1 MKKRACL
8 GFGLL
13 LLILNLPLLSQ
24 FTPEEIAQRE
34 ELEEFLLTAEIID
47 YKEIGEGVTK
57 PFRLFLKKDNVERS
71 GVWKNPSGVQGG
83 FLEGWQ
89 YEIAAYRMD
98 KLLGLN
104 MIPPTVE
111 RIFKGQRGSLQLW
124 VEKEYSLLQVME
136 KNIPLPSS
144 GPEADN
150 WEKRKYISRVFD
162 ALIANEDR
170 TQQNTLY
177 TRDWRTI
184 LIDHSRSFRS
194 EEKYTKHLL
203 FGLNPLRVD
212 SRAREAEARIIR
224 VLPFKIDDPAAMIYD
239 EETRLLHI
247 VSDADNILVEI
258 TLDGKLVKEYAFPG
272 DNQEGLAWDDKGY
285 LYIAQDSGGIIKIQD
300 LRKKRT

>member
-1 MKKRACL
+1 MRKSAIL
-8 GFGLL
+8 GVGLL
-13 LLILNLPLLSQ
+13 LMVLNLPLSLQ
-24 FTPEEIAQRE
+24 FRPEEIAQRE

-57 PFRLFLKKDNVERS
+57 PVRLFLKKGDVERS
-71 GVWKNPSGVQGG
+71 GVWKNPSGIQGG

-89 YEIAAYRMD
+89 YEIAAYRLD

-111 RIFKGQRGSLQLW
+111 RVFQGQRGSLQLW

-177 TRDWRTI
+177 TKDWRTI

-203 FGLNPLRVD
+203 FGLNPLRAD
-212 SRAREAEARIIR
+212 SRA
-224 VLPFKIDDPAAMIYD
+224 LPFRKLP
-239 EETRLLHI
+239 RQ
-247 VSDADNILVEI
+247 LVENI
-258 TLDGKLVKEYAFPG
+258 KALTFDSIKQAVGPYLTDKEIRAV
-272 DNQEGLAWDDKGY
+272 LARKDLILKEIDEMIKVVGEDKV
-285 LYIAQDSGGIIKIQD
+285 LY
-300 LRKKRT
+300 

>member
-212 SRAREAEARIIR
+212 SRALPFRKLPR
-224 VLPFKIDDPAAMIYD
+224 VLVENIKALTFDSIKKAVGPYLTDREIRAVLARKDLILKEIDEMIKVVG
-239 EETRLLHI
+239 E
-247 VSDADNILVEI
+247 
-258 TLDGKLVKEYAFPG
+258 
-272 DNQEGLAWDDKGY
+272 DKV
-285 LYIAQDSGGIIKIQD
+285 LY
-300 LRKKRT
+300 

>member
-1 MKKRACL
+1 MRKSAIL
-8 GFGLL
+8 GVGLL
-13 LLILNLPLLSQ
+13 LLVLNLPLLSQ
-24 FTPEEIAQRE
+24 FLPEEIAQRE

-57 PFRLFLKKDNVERS
+57 PVRLFLKKGDVIRS
-71 GVWKNPSGVQGG
+71 GVWKNPSGIQGG

-89 YEIAAYRMD
+89 YEIAAYRLD

-111 RIFKGQRGSLQLW
+111 RVFKDQRGSLQLW

-177 TRDWRTI
+177 TKDWRTI

-203 FGLNPLRVD
+203 FGLNPLRAD
-212 SRAREAEARIIR
+212 SRALPFRKLPR
-224 VLPFKIDDPAAMIYD
+224 VLVENIKALTFESIKQAVGPYLTDKEIRAVLARKDLILKEIDEMIKVVG
-239 EETRLLHI
+239 E
-247 VSDADNILVEI
+247 
-258 TLDGKLVKEYAFPG
+258 
-272 DNQEGLAWDDKGY
+272 DKV
-285 LYIAQDSGGIIKIQD
+285 LY
-300 LRKKRT
+300 

>member
-1 MKKRACL
+1 MKKNACL

-24 FTPEEIAQRE
+24 FTREEIAQRE

-47 YKEIGEGVTK
+47 YKEIGEGVTR
-57 PFRLFLKKDNVERS
+57 PVRLFLNKGNVERS
-71 GVWKNPSGVQGG
+71 GVWKNPSGIQGG
-83 FLEGWQ
+83 YLEGWQ
-89 YEIAAYRMD
+89 YEIAAYRLD

-111 RIFKGQRGSLQLW
+111 RVFRDQRGSLQLW

-212 SRAREAEARIIR
+212 SRPLPFRKLPR
-224 VLPFKIDDPAAMIYD
+224 VLVENIKALTFDSIKQAVGPYLTDKEIRAVLARKDLILKEIDEMIKVVGEDKI
-239 EETRLLHI
+239 
-247 VSDADNILVEI
+247 
-258 TLDGKLVKEYAFPG
+258 
-272 DNQEGLAWDDKGY
+272 
-285 LYIAQDSGGIIKIQD
+285 LY
-300 LRKKRT
+300 

>member
-1 MKKRACL
+1 MKKSAIL
-8 GFGLL
+8 GVGLL
-13 LLILNLPLLSQ
+13 LLVLNLPLFSQ
-24 FTPEEIAQRE
+24 FRPEEIAQRE

-47 YKEIGEGVTK
+47 FKEIGEGVTK
-57 PFRLFLKKDNVERS
+57 PVRLFLKKDNVERS
-71 GVWKNPSGVQGG
+71 GVWKNPSGIQGG

-89 YEIAAYRMD
+89 YEIAAYRLD

-111 RIFKGQRGSLQLW
+111 RVFRGQRGSLQLW

-177 TRDWRTI
+177 TKDWRTI

-203 FGLNPLRVD
+203 FGLNPLRTD
-212 SRAREAEARIIR
+212 SRA
-224 VLPFKIDDPAAMIYD
+224 LPFRKLP
-239 EETRLLHI
+239 RQ
-247 VSDADNILVEI
+247 LVENI
-258 TLDGKLVKEYAFPG
+258 KALTFDSIKQAVGPYLTDKEIRAV
-272 DNQEGLAWDDKGY
+272 LARKDLILKEIDEM
-285 LYIAQDSGGIIKIQD
+285 IKIVGED
-300 LRKKRT
+300 KVLY

>member
-1 MKKRACL
+1 MRKSAIL
-8 GFGLL
+8 AVGLL
-13 LLILNLPLLSQ
+13 LLVLNLPLSSQ
-24 FTPEEIAQRE
+24 FRPEEIAQRE

-57 PFRLFLKKDNVERS
+57 PVRLFLKKGDVERS
-71 GVWKNPSGVQGG
+71 GVWKNPSGIQGG

-89 YEIAAYRMD
+89 YEIAAYRLD

-111 RIFKGQRGSLQLW
+111 RVFRGQRGSLQLW

-177 TRDWRTI
+177 TKDWRTI

-203 FGLNPLRVD
+203 FGLNPLRAD
-212 SRAREAEARIIR
+212 SRA
-224 VLPFKIDDPAAMIYD
+224 LPFRKLP
-239 EETRLLHI
+239 RQ
-247 VSDADNILVEI
+247 LVENI
-258 TLDGKLVKEYAFPG
+258 KALTFDSIKQAVGPYLTDKEIRAVLARKDLILKEIDEMIKVVGEGKV
-272 DNQEGLAWDDKGY
+272 
-285 LYIAQDSGGIIKIQD
+285 LY
-300 LRKKRT
+300 

>member
-1 MKKRACL
+1 MRKSAIL
-8 GFGLL
+8 GVGLL
-13 LLILNLPLLSQ
+13 LLVLNLPLSSQ
-24 FTPEEIAQRE
+24 FRPEEIAQRE

-57 PFRLFLKKDNVERS
+57 PVRLFLKKGDVERS
-71 GVWKNPSGVQGG
+71 GVWKNPRGIQGG

-89 YEIAAYRMD
+89 YEIAAYRLD

-111 RIFKGQRGSLQLW
+111 RVFKDQRGSLQLW

-177 TRDWRTI
+177 TKDWRTI

-203 FGLNPLRVD
+203 FGLNPLRAD
-212 SRAREAEARIIR
+212 SRA
-224 VLPFKIDDPAAMIYD
+224 LPFRKLP
-239 EETRLLHI
+239 RQ
-247 VSDADNILVEI
+247 LVENI
-258 TLDGKLVKEYAFPG
+258 KALTFDSIKQAVGPYLTDKEIRAV
-272 DNQEGLAWDDKGY
+272 LARKDLILKEIDEMIKVVGEDKV
-285 LYIAQDSGGIIKIQD
+285 LY
-300 LRKKRT
+300 